1 MAKKEKN
8 EVTVIVK
15 SDGATRRR
23 IFASGVTFGLGLA
36 ALAICALAKWDEIE
50 KSCNC
55 DGHCHC
61 KSEEP
66 KNPFDDLD
74 DIEDFDEEDYFD
86 DFDDEDDIWDD
97 SEAFVDPIEE

>member
-1 MAKKEKN
+1 MTQEYGKLLKN
-8 EVTVIVK
+8 
-15 SDGATRRR
+15 S
-23 IFASGVTFGLGLA
+23 F
-36 ALAICALAKWDEIE
+36 
-50 KSCNC
+50 
-55 DGHCHC
+55 
-61 KSEEP
+61 